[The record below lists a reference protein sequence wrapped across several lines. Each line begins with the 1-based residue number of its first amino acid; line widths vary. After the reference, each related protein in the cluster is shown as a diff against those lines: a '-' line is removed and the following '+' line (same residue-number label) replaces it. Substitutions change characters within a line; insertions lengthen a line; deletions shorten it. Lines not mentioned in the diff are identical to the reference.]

1 MPKTYNE
8 LYLNARRAFREAGIS
23 SYNLEARLIL
33 CEATGK
39 SLDKLMRDMQFYTS
53 DAVTAEVEQLV
64 QRRLAGEPVA
74 YITGKWEFYGLPM
87 EVTPD
92 VLIPR
97 MDTELLAETAI
108 RALKDR
114 QTNARV
120 LDLCTGS
127 GCIGCAIASALPA
140 VRVVM
145 ADVSPQALHVAKRN
159 VLLNNLNP
167 RVTCIEA
174 DATKAPPMMMGSFD
188 LVASNPPYIPTT
200 DIWTLDPSVRD
211 HEPLWALDGGADGL
225 DFYRAI
231 LKHWKGVIR
240 DGGTLLF
247 EVGIHQAEDVKKL
260 MLLAGFKSIE
270 SAFDTGGVERVI
282 IGKV

>member
-8 LYLNARRAFREAGIS
+8 LYLQARRAFREAGIA
-23 SYNLEARLIL
+23 SYSLEARLLL
-33 CEATGK
+33 CHATGK
-39 SLDKLMRDMQFYTS
+39 TQEKLMQDMQFYTS
-53 DAVTAEVEQLV
+53 DAVAAEVERLM

-74 YITGKWEFYGLPM
+74 YITGSWEFCGLPM
-87 EVTPD
+87 EITPD

-97 MDTELLAETAI
+97 MDTELLAETAVSI
-108 RALKDR
+108 LKARQADARA
-114 QTNARV
+114 

-127 GCIGCAIASALPA
+127 GCIGCAVAHALPG

-145 ADVSPQALHVAKRN
+145 ADVSPQALRVAKRN

-174 DATKAPPMMMGSFD
+174 DATKAPPMLVGSFD
-188 LVASNPPYIPTT
+188 LVVSNPPYIPTT

-240 DGGTLLF
+240 EGGALLF
-247 EVGIHQAEDVKKL
+247 EVGIHQAEEVKKL
-260 MLLAGFKSIE
+260 MLLAGLKNVEGI
-270 SAFDTGGVERVI
+270 FDTGGVERVVV
-282 IGKV
+282 GRV